1 MLDEYKQIYIENA
14 NLIPNWREMSK
25 SELANLYIEN
35 ENNDLA
41 SSCFSALMCKYWNL
55 IGSYYYKQDV
65 KIASETDC
73 YDWLIE
79 GLTYALEKRV
89 WKDESNVLYDDPKG
103 PEKAMTVCI
112 TSTRATFYQ
121 YTKHDKRS
129 LNYTLLSL
137 DSLEEN
143 SSDGFFLP
151 FFDKYETIHSYIKEQ
166 VIESFKKKDYFICFF
181 LDALFNADIVVDKTK
196 SMDYNIN
203 INRFCNYINEMNDE
217 YLHRFSNEYDIE
229 FDRLKPAF
237 VYIQN
242 MPHYRIHSNINRVLN
257 ILKKDD
263 TLHSLL
269 GEHNV

>member
-14 NLIPNWREMSK
+14 NLIPNWRNMSK
-25 SELANLYIEN
+25 SELAKLYIQHEGTDIAN
-35 ENNDLA
+35 
-41 SSCFSALMCKYWNL
+41 SYFSAIMCKYWNL

-65 KIASETDC
+65 KIANETDC

-79 GLTYALEKRV
+79 GITYALEKRV
-89 WKDESNVLYDDPKG
+89 WEDPENALYNDPKG

-151 FFDKYETIHSYIKEQ
+151 FFDSYETLQSYVNDK
-166 VIESFKKKDYFICFF
+166 VIEAFNKKDYFVCFF
-181 LDALFNADIVVDKTK
+181 LDALFNSNIIVDKSK
-196 SMDYNIN
+196 AGDYNIN
-203 INRFCNYINEMNDE
+203 ISKFCNYVNEMTDK
-217 YLHRFSNEYDIE
+217 YLYRISLQYKIDYII
-229 FDRLKPAF
+229 LKSAF
-237 VYIQN
+237 VYIQT
-242 MPHYRIHSNINRVLN
+242 MPHYRIHSNINRVMNMLR
-257 ILKKDD
+257 KDNS
-263 TLHSLL
+263 LRSLL
-269 GEHNV
+269 GE